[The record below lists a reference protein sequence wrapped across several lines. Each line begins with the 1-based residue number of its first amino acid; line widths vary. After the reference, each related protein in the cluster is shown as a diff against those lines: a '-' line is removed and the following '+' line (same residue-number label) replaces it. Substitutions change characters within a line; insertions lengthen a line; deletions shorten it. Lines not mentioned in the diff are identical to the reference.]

1 MGQKTHPIGF
11 RLGITK
17 GWYSNWYAGRRLA
30 PYLIL
35 DQLFREHIERE
46 YPKAQVSRIYINRT
60 SLQATHVIIH
70 AARPGVIIGR
80 SGENIKRLQ
89 MDLARIVRRFNK
101 DYRHL
106 LVGPKEV
113 LSRELK
119 QLNPDAIEVSL
130 REVTRPEL
138 DAVIVAK
145 NIAEQLEARFSHRRV
160 MKSAIAQAM
169 RAGAQGIKI
178 RCTGRLGGSDMSR
191 SEEYREG
198 HIALQTLRSD
208 IDYATA
214 TAHTI
219 YGAIG
224 VKVWILKGTL
234 YGKVDLFPWLS
245 ETAKGPRA
253 IREKGRRKSG

>member
-17 GWYSNWYAGRRLA
+17 GWYSNWYAGRKLA

-46 YPKAQVSRIYINRT
+46 YPKAHISRIYINRT
-60 SLQATHVIIH
+60 SLQATNIVIH
-70 AARPGVIIGR
+70 AARPGILIGKDG
-80 SGENIKRLQ
+80 SNIKKLQ
-89 MDLARIVRRFNK
+89 QDLQRIARRFNK
-101 DYRHL
+101 EYRHL
-106 LVGPKEV
+106 LLGKRVETGGQPEY
-113 LSRELK
+113 LATD
-119 QLNPDAIEVSL
+119 NIEVNL
-130 REVTRPEL
+130 REVTQPEA

-145 NIAEQLEARFSHRRV
+145 TIAEQLEARMSHRRV

-169 RAGAQGIKI
+169 RAGVQGIKI

-191 SEEYREG
+191 SEEYKEG

-234 YGKVDLFPWLS
+234 YGKVDLFPWMS
-245 ETAKGPRA
+245 ETARQPRS
-253 IREKGRRKSG
+253 GRKERKKS

>member
-17 GWYSNWYAGRRLA
+17 GWYSNWYAGRRMA
-30 PYLIL
+30 PYIIL
-35 DQLFREHIERE
+35 DQLFREHIEKN
-46 YPKAQVSRIYINRT
+46 YAKAQISRIYINRT

-70 AARPGVIIGR
+70 AARPGVLIGR
-80 SGENIKRLQ
+80 DGSNIKRLQ
-89 MDLARIVRRFNK
+89 QELARIVRRFNK

-106 LVGPKEV
+106 LLGKRAELGGQAEELSADHIDVSLKEV
-113 LSRELK
+113 A
-119 QLNPDAIEVSL
+119 Q
-130 REVTRPEL
+130 PEA

-145 NIAEQLEARFSHRRV
+145 TIAEQLEARMSHRRV
-160 MKSAIAQAM
+160 MKAAIAQAM
-169 RAGAQGIKI
+169 RAGVQGIKI

-191 SEEYREG
+191 SEEYKEG

-234 YGKVDLFPWLS
+234 YGKVDLFPWMGEIGKPARS
-245 ETAKGPRA
+245 S
-253 IREKGRRKSG
+253 RKERKK